1 VYGCAQ
7 RIHLAAACRGGLT
20 LAGAPLIKPR
30 KLFKQAEP
38 ALCYPALTHVGED
51 FSFEIPAV
59 AFAKLTELAKAK
71 LVVLATCDSLILAA
85 KLAKI
90 TNMIAA
96 TDFVFI
102 KDILQWELGLYKCL
116 SKGISLSNS
125 FETACSLSNAPMLL
139 LLKKD
144 VAFIG

>member
-1 VYGCAQ
+1 VRLSYF
-7 RIHLAAACRGGLT
+7 GG
-20 LAGAPLIKPR
+20 
-30 KLFKQAEP
+30 
-38 ALCYPALTHVGED
+38 
-51 FSFEIPAV
+51 
-59 AFAKLTELAKAK
+59 
-71 LVVLATCDSLILAA
+71 

-102 KDILQWELGLYKCL
+102 KDILHWELGLYKCL

-125 FETACSLSNAPMLL
+125 FETASSLSKAPMLL

-144 VAFIG
+144 IALIG